1 MTLSLVMALA
11 APAAAPAAI
20 SSIDWSGEDYLR
32 IERRLNES
40 TEGRQEA
47 PALAMAA
54 DGSIAVAWQSREPS
68 GPARVRL
75 RALDTLGEPSTAE
88 RVESGRFAAQLP
100 AVAWVGAKPA
110 VASQALGV
118 DGHRFG
124 VLFQGRAANVRFLGD
139 QTEPVVANLNGR
151 TGAVAWVGQ
160 LDRDK
165 RRIFLRL
172 LHDGSPNGA
181 EIRASTANSGSEVF
195 PSIAATGDRLLVAWQ
210 RVEAGGGTVYV
221 RAFDSKMQPLSGD
234 RRVCDGIEPVVA
246 AHPAGAVV
254 TYVRALPNGT
264 HRAFYQLLNAQ
275 LQPVGPERSLPLY
288 GVSQNGATIACR
300 SDGTFV
306 LAWTEWEGVAPP
318 LRRSV
323 WVARFDRRGLMVGEP
338 QRASAYGSG
347 DHHLGATSGAQRI
360 VYGDDGRIAVVWE
373 GDGGFG
379 DDSGVHATVIVPR
392 SVAPSLEAVD
402 PRRGAV
408 RDVSVPTTTGEIAIQ
423 HVTETAAPHEPPM
436 FNPKDRE
443 DPWSGGA
450 ITGGVGFLGIVST
463 GWTPPDPHAATGP
476 NHIVAMTNGA
486 IAFFTKDGT
495 RTFQDEIEGTQ
506 GFWGGLNPGGFV
518 FDPEAL
524 YDPFSGRFMAMACE
538 RTGGRSYFLF
548 AVSDD
553 SDPNGTWFK
562 YRFDVTSIADSSID
576 SPNMATD
583 TQAVYLTADA
593 FGGGQKYAILILRK
607 SDVLVGDPPLTR
619 TYLHTGTQS
628 FGLPQNWDAAAPQY
642 MIEHFEASNNTTVR
656 LWAIR
661 DPLGTP
667 NLVNFTLTVPAYSPP
682 ESAPSGGTSTRIT
695 TFDSRFWSCML
706 RNGSLWATHHINSSR
721 VMARWYEIR
730 MNGWPN
736 SGQNPSLRQSGDVD
750 AGGTFRTYF
759 SSIGVDGEGNAML
772 VCARSSPTEFISIY
786 RAVRKAS
793 DPLGTMND
801 RDVIR
806 TNAGAYTGSRWGDYS
821 SSVPDPTT
829 DGVLWGHH
837 EWAEGGAWRTWI
849 FPHEVP
855 GVPQTILPESVQVTQ
870 GQFLSGAL
878 ADLFNSDDR
887 YFNVAARRPTEVAAA
902 SSEIVLVGTSPTET
916 PASLAFRIEAAADAA
931 PTLLRVELFN
941 FVTGTWER
949 IGEVV
954 GPTSDTRFD
963 FGASGNLSRFV
974 RTGTGEM
981 RARIGFHDRGVTLV
995 GWNTRYDQAVWRLTQ

>member
-1 MTLSLVMALA
+1 MTLSLVLAFA

-20 SSIDWSGEDYLR
+20 SSIDWGRGEYLR
-32 IERRLNES
+32 IERRLNGS
-40 TEGRQEA
+40 AEGRQEA
-47 PALAMAA
+47 PALAMAP

-68 GPARVRL
+68 GPARLRL
-75 RALDTLGEPSTAE
+75 RVLDAFGEPSRAE
-88 RVESGRFAAQLP
+88 RVESGHFAAQRPAVVWLDRQP
-100 AVAWVGAKPA
+100 AVAA
-110 VASQALGV
+110 QALGL

-139 QTEPVVANLNGR
+139 QTEPALVSLNDR
-151 TGAVAWVGQ
+151 VGAVAWVGQ
-160 LDRDK
+160 IDRDK
-165 RRIFLRL
+165 RRVFLRL
-172 LHDGSPNGA
+172 LRDGSPIGP
-181 EIRASTANSGSEVF
+181 EFRSSTADSGSEVF
-195 PSIAATGDRLLVAWQ
+195 PSIAATNERLLVAWQ
-210 RVEAGGGTVYV
+210 RVEPGGGAVYV
-221 RAFDSKMQPLSGD
+221 RAFDGSGRALGD
-234 RRVCDGIEPVVA
+234 ERRLCEGIEPVVA

-275 LQPVGPERSLPLY
+275 LRPVGPERSLPLD

-300 SDGTFV
+300 SDGTFA
-306 LAWTEWEGVAPP
+306 LAWTEWQSVASP

-323 WVARFDRRGLMVGEP
+323 WIARFDRRGLMVGEP

-347 DHHLGATSGAQRI
+347 DHHLGAASGAQRI
-360 VYGDDGRIAVVWE
+360 AYRDDGRIAVVWE
-373 GDGGFG
+373 GDGGFD
-379 DDSGVHATVIVPR
+379 DDSGVHATVFVPR
-392 SVAPSLEAVD
+392 TLAPRLEASD
-402 PRRGAV
+402 PRNAAPV
-408 RDVSVPTTTGEIAIQ
+408 EIAVATSLGEVKVQ
-423 HVTETAAPHEPPM
+423 HVTEAAAPHEPPT

-443 DPWSGGA
+443 DPWSGGV

-463 GWTPPDPHAATGP
+463 GWTPPDPHAAVGP

-518 FDPEAL
+518 FDPEAI

-562 YRFDVTSIADSSID
+562 YRFDVTAIADSSID

-593 FGGGQKYAILILRK
+593 FGGGQKYPILILRK
-607 SDVLVGDPPLTR
+607 SDVLVGNAPLTR
-619 TYLHTGTQS
+619 TFLRTGTQS
-628 FGLPQNWDAAAPQY
+628 FGLPQNWDATAPQY

-667 NLVNFTLTVPAYSPP
+667 SLVNFTLPVPTYSPP
-682 ESAPSGGTSTRIT
+682 ESAPSGGTSARIT
-695 TFDSRFWSCML
+695 TFDSRFWSCMY

-721 VMARWYEIR
+721 VVARWYEIQV
-730 MNGWPN
+730 NGWPN

-759 SSIGVDGEGNAML
+759 SSIGVDGQGNAML
-772 VCARSSPTEFISIY
+772 VCARSSPTDFISIF
-786 RAVRKAS
+786 RAVRKAN

-806 TNAGAYTGSRWGDYS
+806 TNTGAYSGSRWGDYS
-821 SSVPDPTT
+821 SSVPDPAA

-837 EWAEGGAWRTWI
+837 EWAEGNAWRTWI
-849 FPHEVP
+849 FPYEVP
-855 GVPQTILPESVQVTQ
+855 GVPQTILPASVQVTR

-878 ADLFNSDDR
+878 ADLFASDDR

-902 SSEIVLVGTSPTET
+902 SSEILLTATSPTESPT
-916 PASLAFRIEAAADAA
+916 ALAFRVEAAADAA
-931 PTLLRVELFN
+931 PTRLRVELFN
-941 FVTGTWER
+941 FQTGTWEQV
-949 IGEVV
+949 GEVA

-963 FGASGNLSRFV
+963 FGATGNLSRFV
-974 RTGTGEM
+974 QSGTGEM
-981 RARIGFHDRGVTLV
+981 RARVGFHDRGVTV
-995 GWNTRYDQAVWRLTQ
+995 AGWNTRYDQGVWLVTR